1 MELKSNEPVVGIIFD
16 KRGDPPYI
24 SVDKL
29 WNETM
34 GIISEK
40 FQTEILEVDS
50 YKVDDDEKYRKFIDK
65 IDVLMTLSPYYS
77 INRYVKEFPLV
88 AYGLGSMQ
96 KGGHWLYDNRNSF
109 RSYDSII
116 LNCTS
121 CQNIFNKL
129 VVNNSIKSSLA
140 PFGVDTSAFY
150 PISNKSGLRNKYN
163 IPQNAFIM
171 LYCGRIN
178 LQKNVPLLI
187 SLLRDMEKK
196 YKNLY
201 LMIIGSFDD
210 FYIPEFSY
218 KSAPDVKKEFYDLLT
233 RYDLTSKIIMFENQS
248 DTETYAEL
256 INTADIGI
264 NLTTLISENFGYTPV
279 EMQACGLPVV
289 GADWGGLKDT
299 VIDGCSGYKIQT
311 VLSRYGPRINI
322 EQAKDRIEKLINDK
336 SRLELMKE
344 KARKNAEKNYSLDL
358 FSKNLQNII
367 SETYERFNTESNK
380 SNLQLQVN
388 PIVRDMSAAIRKS
401 IGNDRHISWEHLHP
415 NLDINHYYLFAGEC
429 VSAKAE
435 QLLWNQKSA
444 VSKAFDWEIID
455 GRLFSN
461 DPRWN
466 QSFEL
471 ENMSLSDEEI
481 NILKLLENG
490 LTVQDLFL
498 VCNGKTDD
506 IYSLLEGLTVKGL
519 IMPFNNKGI

>member
-24 SVDKL
+24 SVGKL

-77 INRYVKEFPLV
+77 INRYVKEFPMV

-218 KSAPDVKKEFYDLLT
+218 KSAPDVKK
-233 RYDLTSKIIMFENQS
+233 
-248 DTETYAEL
+248 
-256 INTADIGI
+256 
-264 NLTTLISENFGYTPV
+264 
-279 EMQACGLPVV
+279 
-289 GADWGGLKDT
+289 
-299 VIDGCSGYKIQT
+299 
-311 VLSRYGPRINI
+311 RI
-322 EQAKDRIEKLINDK
+322 L
-336 SRLELMKE
+336 
-344 KARKNAEKNYSLDL
+344 
-358 FSKNLQNII
+358 
-367 SETYERFNTESNK
+367 
-380 SNLQLQVN
+380 
-388 PIVRDMSAAIRKS
+388 
-401 IGNDRHISWEHLHP
+401 
-415 NLDINHYYLFAGEC
+415 
-429 VSAKAE
+429 
-435 QLLWNQKSA
+435 
-444 VSKAFDWEIID
+444 
-455 GRLFSN
+455 
-461 DPRWN
+461 
-466 QSFEL
+466 
-471 ENMSLSDEEI
+471 
-481 NILKLLENG
+481 
-490 LTVQDLFL
+490 
-498 VCNGKTDD
+498 
-506 IYSLLEGLTVKGL
+506 
-519 IMPFNNKGI
+519 

>member
-24 SVDKL
+24 SVGKL

-150 PISNKSGLRNKYN
+150 PRSNKSGLRNKYN

-233 RYDLTSKIIMFENQS
+233 RYDLTSKILMFENQS

-344 KARKNAEKNYSLDL
+344 KARKNAEKN
-358 FSKNLQNII
+358 
-367 SETYERFNTESNK
+367 
-380 SNLQLQVN
+380 
-388 PIVRDMSAAIRKS
+388 
-401 IGNDRHISWEHLHP
+401 
-415 NLDINHYYLFAGEC
+415 
-429 VSAKAE
+429 
-435 QLLWNQKSA
+435 
-444 VSKAFDWEIID
+444 
-455 GRLFSN
+455 
-461 DPRWN
+461 
-466 QSFEL
+466 
-471 ENMSLSDEEI
+471 
-481 NILKLLENG
+481 
-490 LTVQDLFL
+490 
-498 VCNGKTDD
+498 
-506 IYSLLEGLTVKGL
+506 
-519 IMPFNNKGI
+519 